1 MKKFFFYSS
10 IFILCILVWLNK
22 KNKEGIGEGDTI
34 FKGMTAEDLRNI
46 YTALEKLSEK
56 TTTVTTMVPNV
67 IKNVIPSNAA
77 TTVAGDAI
85 STGVS
90 TFNTIDEQTA
100 EEDPYKKVTTTIK
113 RCPTHEEVIDQLL
126 TLNITDSKFNQLVN
140 RPDGNKEK
148 AYTDITN
155 ALKTLPTIPYACR
168 YLKREHRTHQ
178 YFPEE
183 ICMPKCQ
190 CIQDINI
197 CKNFKYLYN
206 TLDDNEEDFNNI
218 LRITDSYLFNSPAPK
233 GAADLTDLKY
243 KLKDFFGLRIDTP

>member
-10 IFILCILVWLNK
+10 IFILCILIWLNK
-22 KNKEGIGEGDTI
+22 KNIEGIDDDNI
-34 FKGMTAEDLRNI
+34 FKGMTAENLREI
-46 YTALEKLSEK
+46 YTALEMLSEK
-56 TTTVTTMVPNV
+56 TTTITTMVPNV

-77 TTVAGDAI
+77 TAVAGEAV

-90 TFNTIDEQTA
+90 TFNTINEQTT
-100 EEDPYKKVTTTIK
+100 EEDPYKKVTTTVK
-113 RCPTHEEVIDQLL
+113 RCPTHEEVVDQLL
-126 TLNITDSKFNQLVN
+126 KLNITDSKFNQLVN

-148 AYTDITN
+148 AYNDIVN

-168 YLKREHRTHQ
+168 YLKKGHKTHQ

-190 CIQDINI
+190 CIKDINI

-218 LRITDSYLFNSPAPK
+218 SRITDSYLFNSPAPK